1 MFTGSPIAEIAIP
14 VLFIILDIYFVI
26 TLSFPRDERNQIIVW
41 KAASF
46 TLMGVFGAY
55 LIKVIVRMVNGLP
68 RGILRA
74 FTRTRYPL
82 ARSVVTPGRT
92 NTVHGVQAGPLNS
105 SKRSAA
111 LCGKSAAQA

>member
-1 MFTGSPIAEIAIP
+1 MFTGSLIAAIAIP

-55 LIKVIVRMVNGLP
+55 LIKVIVRMVNGESLSYNLLV
-68 RGILRA
+68 ILETIAIVYFFALMYYKRK
-74 FTRTRYPL
+74 
-82 ARSVVTPGRT
+82 
-92 NTVHGVQAGPLNS
+92 HGG
-105 SKRSAA
+105 
-111 LCGKSAAQA
+111 

>member
-1 MFTGSPIAEIAIP
+1 MFTGSSIAAIAIP

-55 LIKVIVRMVNGLP
+55 LIKVIVRMVNGESLSYNLLV
-68 RGILRA
+68 ILETIA
-74 FTRTRYPL
+74 IVYFFALMYY
-82 ARSVVTPGRT
+82 
-92 NTVHGVQAGPLNS
+92 
-105 SKRSAA
+105 KRKHSA
-111 LCGKSAAQA
+111 